1 MIPKNLK
8 ERIFTSLF
16 LFFLLSLF
24 IFFDFIMIYSL
35 IVLGTLSLIEFLNL
49 SKKILKNSIILNI
62 CNLFF
67 IIYISIYCL
76 LFLYLFNFIELK
88 LILFTLLLGCIASDV
103 GGFVVGKIL
112 QGPRLTKISPKK
124 TISGSIGSIIFSI
137 VVIFSI
143 FYYFTNTLN
152 YKIVIIGI
160 TTSVACQLGDL
171 FFSFLKRKAK
181 VKDTGNFFPG
191 HGGVLD
197 RLDGIF
203 FGVPLGFLSLI
214 LIY

>member
-49 SKKILKNSIILNI
+49 SKKIFKNSIILNI